1 MDRFRLDIVYALR
14 GWRRHPGPTA
24 AAILAL
30 TLGIGANSTV
40 FSFVSGVLLR
50 PLPFSDPDRIVMM
63 WQDGSA
69 SGRAAREVISPGLFV
84 DWSTRANALTGVTA
98 LRNWSPTITGAG
110 SAGNDEAERLT
121 GALVSG
127 AFFTTLGTKPAL
139 GRTFNDADDQVGAP
153 AVVVIGD
160 GLWRRRFG
168 RDPTVIGR
176 SVPLDG
182 QASEIIGVM
191 PPEFRGAVLDAEIW
205 NTIRI
210 SPTDAPRGLIM
221 LRAFGRLAPGVS
233 FAQSQAAMNALQS
246 QLQREDD
253 ELVGQQARLIRLKD
267 DMIGPVR
274 TPLLILSA
282 GVAMVLLIACANV
295 TSILMARA
303 SERRSEMAVRVALGA
318 DRSRLVRQ
326 SLVESG
332 LLALAGSVLGLG
344 LAYFGVRLLKAA
356 APPQGVRLDEIGL
369 DLSTLL
375 FTAGITALSAL
386 LAGVAPALAAS
397 RTRITSGLHEGA
409 RGDTRAMARSRRVIV
424 AAEVAAAMTLLVGA
438 GLFVRTLVNLQNVD
452 LGFQPDRLM
461 TASISPPRGSYRT
474 PEAIRGLFDATLER
488 VSRVPGVES
497 ASITS
502 VLPLSGQ
509 QINFSFRIEGRPPG
523 ANPRDQ
529 PVASFRSV
537 SANYLQTMGM
547 RLVGGRLHSAE
558 DRAGAPMAIVVNQ
571 ALGRKYWPGASPLG
585 AKLFLNGDEATV
597 VGVVSDIHHAGP
609 SAVPDGEAYV
619 PYAQMGARGGW
630 LVVRTSG
637 DPAAIAAPLRAAMRD
652 VDPNLPLALVRSMP
666 SLVANS
672 VAQPRFLASLL
683 TGFSA
688 VAVALAVMGVYGL
701 LSFSVSQ
708 RSREIGV
715 RMALGARP
723 GAVVWLVLG
732 ESLLVVTT
740 GAVIGAVAGG
750 MLSTVVRSMLFGVS
764 AGDPATI
771 AYLAAGL
778 VAVSL
783 VASYLPARRAAGID
797 PVVALRVD

>member
-50 PLPFSDPDRIVMM
+50 PLPFTDPDRIVMM

-69 SGRAAREVISPGLFV
+69 SGRPAREVISPGLFI
-84 DWSTRANALTGVTA
+84 DWSRRATALTGVTA
-98 LRNWSPTITGAG
+98 LRNWSPTITGAD
-110 SAGNDEAERLT
+110 STGNDQAERLT

-127 AFFTTLGTKPAL
+127 AFFATLGTKPAL
-139 GRTFNDADDQVGAP
+139 GRTFTDADDQVGAP

-168 RDPTVIGR
+168 GDPTVVGR
-176 SVPLDG
+176 SVQLDG
-182 QASEIIGVM
+182 QATEIIGVM
-191 PPEFRGAVLDAEIW
+191 PTDFRGAVLDAEIW

-210 SPTDAPRGLIM
+210 SPADAPRGLIM
-221 LRAFGRLAPGVS
+221 LRAVGRLAPGVS
-233 FAQSQAAMNALQS
+233 FAQAQSAMNTLQS

-274 TPLLILSA
+274 TPLLILAA

-303 SERRSEMAVRVALGA
+303 SERRAEMAVRVALGA

-326 SLVESG
+326 LLVESG
-332 LLALAGSVLGLG
+332 LLALGGSALGLG

-356 APPQGVRLDEIGL
+356 APPQGLRLDEIGL

-386 LAGVAPALAAS
+386 LAGVAPALSAS

-497 ASITS
+497 AAITS

-509 QINFSFRIEGRPPG
+509 QINFSFRIDGRPPG

-547 RLVGGRLHSAE
+547 RLVEGRMHAAD

-630 LVVRTSG
+630 LVVRTAG
-637 DPAAIAAPLRAAMRD
+637 DPSAIAAPLRAAMRD

-666 SLVANS
+666 SLVSNS

-723 GAVVWLVLG
+723 GSVVWLVLG

-750 MLSTVVRSMLFGVS
+750 LLSTVVRSMLFGVS

-771 AYLAAGL
+771 AYLAAGM